1 MCGLTGFH
9 TPAPNAALR
18 STALHMADALTH
30 RGPDDAGVWADEACG
45 LVLAHRRLSVL
56 ELSAAGHQPMQSP
69 DQRYV
74 IAFNGEIYNHLDL
87 RRQLDADGRAPNW
100 RGHSD
105 TETLLACA
113 SAWGVEKMLTAATG
127 MFALALWDKQTN
139 RLFLAR
145 DRLGEKPLYWGW
157 QNDVLLFGSEL
168 KALRRH
174 PAFGAQVNRQALASF
189 MRHGYIS

>member
-1 MCGLTGFH
+1 
-9 TPAPNAALR
+9 
-18 STALHMADALTH
+18 
-30 RGPDDAGVWADEACG
+30 
-45 LVLAHRRLSVL
+45 
-56 ELSAAGHQPMQSP
+56 MQSP

-145 DRLGEKPLYWGW
+145 DRLGEKPVYWGW
-157 QNDVLLFGSEL
+157 QNDMSMVGSAH
-168 KALRRH
+168 KALRR
-174 PAFGAQVNRQALASF
+174 PTAFGAQVSRAARAPFIRNGDRQA
-189 MRHGYIS
+189 